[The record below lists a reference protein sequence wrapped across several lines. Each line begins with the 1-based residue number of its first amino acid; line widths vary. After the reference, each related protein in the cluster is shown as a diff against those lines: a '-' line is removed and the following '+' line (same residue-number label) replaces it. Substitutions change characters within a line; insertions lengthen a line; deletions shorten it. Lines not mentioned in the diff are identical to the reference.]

1 MKKGLILFLLLLHI
15 SCFAQKVTLALNLTQ
30 GNTYYMTSHAKMD
43 ISQTVKGQQ
52 QDITTTINGR
62 VSFKVTAVKDSV
74 YVMEVHYE
82 SIGMQMAMQ
91 GQNFDFYSGKKDTT
105 DIFSTL
111 LTGLI
116 NKPFSIVIT
125 RKGKI
130 LSIDNMENLYAGMFD
145 NLPQLTADQKTQV
158 KAQIMKSFG
167 PDSFRGTMEQAF
179 AVYPEAKVAK
189 NDQWV
194 VNTKVESV
202 MTAKTKTTYTLDDIT
217 ENTYNLHGVAV
228 IQSDD
233 KDDYKEAN
241 GLPMKF
247 TNVTGASTID
257 LKLDKTTGWINEE
270 KAIIMI
276 TSTIDVKDN
285 PKTPGGMTI
294 PMTVSGET
302 TISNK

>member
-1 MKKGLILFLLLLHI
+1 MKKSLILFFLLLHI
-15 SCFAQKVTLALNLTQ
+15 ACFAQKVTLALNLTQ
-30 GNTYYMTSHAKMD
+30 GNTYYMTSRAKMD
-43 ISQTVKGQQ
+43 ISQTVNGQQ
-52 QDITTTINGR
+52 QDISTTISGR
-62 VSFKVTAVKDSV
+62 VSYKVIAIKDSV
-74 YVMEVHYE
+74 YVMEVRYE
-82 SIGMQMAMQ
+82 SIGMEMAMQ
-91 GQNFDFYSGKKDTT
+91 GQNFDFYSDKKDTT

-111 LTGLI
+111 LSALI

-130 LSIDNMENLYAGMFD
+130 RSVDSMENLYAGMFD
-145 NLPQLTADQKTQV
+145 SLPHLTADQKTQL

-167 PDSFRGTMEQAF
+167 PDSFRGTLEQAF
-179 AVYPEAKVAK
+179 AVFPEVKVGK
-189 NDQWV
+189 NDQWA
-194 VNTKVESV
+194 VNTNVESV
-202 MTAKTKTTYTLDDIT
+202 MTAKTTTTYTLDDIT
-217 ENTYNLHGVAV
+217 GDTYNLHGVAV

-247 TNVTGASTID
+247 INVTGASTID
-257 LKLDKTTGWINEE
+257 LKLDKATGWINEE

-276 TSTIDVKDN
+276 TGTIDVKDN
-285 PKTPGGMTI
+285 PKAPGGMTI

>member
-1 MKKGLILFLLLLHI
+1 MKKSFTVFFLLLNTF
-15 SCFAQKVTLALNLTQ
+15 CFAQKVTLALNLTQ

-43 ISQTVKGQQ
+43 ISQIVNGQQ
-52 QDITTTINGR
+52 QDITTTIRGG
-62 VSFKVTAVKDSV
+62 VSYKVTAVKDSV
-74 YVMEVHYE
+74 YVMEVRYE

-105 DIFSTL
+105 DVFSTL
-111 LTGLI
+111 LSALI
-116 NKPFSIVIT
+116 NKPFSVVIT
-125 RKGKI
+125 RRGKI
-130 LSIDNMENLYAGMFD
+130 LSIDNIENLYAGMFD
-145 NLPQLTADQKTQV
+145 SLPQLTADQKTQL
-158 KAQIMKSFG
+158 KAQIMKSYG
-167 PDSFRGTMEQAF
+167 PDSFRGTLEQVF
-179 AVYPEAKVAK
+179 AVYPDAKVAK

-194 VNTKVESV
+194 VNTKVQSV

-217 ENTYNLHGVAV
+217 ENTYNLHGVAA

-233 KDDYKEAN
+233 KDDYKESN

-247 TNVTGASTID
+247 INVTGSSTID
-257 LKLDKTTGWINEE
+257 LKLDKATGWINEE

-276 TSTIDVKDN
+276 TGTIDVKDN
-285 PKTPGGMTI
+285 PKIPGGMTI

>member
-1 MKKGLILFLLLLHI
+1 MKKSLTLFFLLLHI
-15 SCFAQKVTLALNLTQ
+15 ACFGQKVTLALNLTL
-30 GNTYYMTSHAKMD
+30 GNTYYMTSRAKMD
-43 ISQTVKGQQ
+43 ISQTVNGQQ
-52 QDITTTINGR
+52 QDITTTINAR
-62 VSFKVTAVKDSV
+62 VSHKVTAVKDSV
-74 YVMEVHYE
+74 YVLEVRYE
-82 SIGMQMAMQ
+82 SIGMQMAMP
-91 GQNFDFYSGKKDTT
+91 GQNFDFYSDKKDTT

-111 LTGLI
+111 LSGLV

-125 RKGKI
+125 KKGKI
-130 LSIDNMENLYAGMFD
+130 RSVDNMENLYAGMFD
-145 NLPQLTADQKTQV
+145 NLPHLTADQKTQL

-179 AVYPEAKVAK
+179 AVFPEVKVAK

-194 VNTKVESV
+194 VNTNVESV

-217 ENTYNLHGVAV
+217 GNTFNLHGVAV

-247 TNVTGASTID
+247 TDVTGASTID

-270 KAIIMI
+270 KTIIMI
-276 TSTIDVKDN
+276 TGTINVKDN
-285 PKTPGGMTI
+285 PKAPGGMTI

>member
-1 MKKGLILFLLLLHI
+1 MKKCLTLFFLLAHI
-15 SCFAQKVTLALNLTQ
+15 ACFGQKVTLALNLTK
-30 GNTYYMTSHAKMD
+30 GNTYYITSHAKMD

-62 VSFKVTAVKDSV
+62 VSYKVTAVKDSV
-74 YVMEVHYE
+74 YVMEVRYE

-91 GQNFDFYSGKKDTT
+91 GQNFDFYSGKKDTS

-111 LTGLI
+111 LSGLI

-145 NLPQLTADQKTQV
+145 NLPQLTAGQKTQV

-167 PDSFRGTMEQAF
+167 PDSFRGTMEQAI

-233 KDDYKEAN
+233 KDEYKEAN